1 MSIKFAVE
9 IFLRNFS
16 NFKHI
21 SNEALNRACILKP
34 HSRLYLRFSLCV
46 YMRLCLL
53 LSIRY
58 NNFDMSERK
67 TPKELEGLKQEIK
80 EDEQHLKE
88 LLEGIVSL
96 RKTLKEKY
104 KELRKLYPPIEEKQ
118 KKYWEEYVR
127 YYERKKADI
136 PMKRNFYD
144 GIIQHLR
151 QKRIEDEEIK
161 ELLCILSQESE
172 EE

>member
-1 MSIKFAVE
+1 M
-9 IFLRNFS
+9 
-16 NFKHI
+16 
-21 SNEALNRACILKP
+21 
-34 HSRLYLRFSLCV
+34 RF
-46 YMRLCLL
+46 CLL

-67 TPKELEGLKQEIK
+67 TPKELEELKQEIE

-88 LLEGIVSL
+88 LLEEVVSL

-104 KELRKLYPPIEEKQ
+104 KELRRLYPPIEKKQ
-118 KKYWEEYVR
+118 KKYWEEYVL
-127 YYERKKADI
+127 YYKRKKTDI

-151 QKRIEDEEIK
+151 QKRIEDTEIK
-161 ELLCILSQESE
+161 ELLRMLSQESE